1 MTEQLST
8 RQFDLLG
15 LALGCALLP
24 HVQRLPTWL
33 GSALVIA
40 VALRVLLRRRGF
52 GAAARWIRLP
62 LTIALI
68 ALTWHEYGN
77 VFGRDAGAA
86 LATGLLALK
95 LLETEKIRDARV
107 GLGFAAFVLMS
118 ALLFD
123 QGLAATVLVSAALIV
138 VIAALAAL
146 QPAPL
151 PATHPNWRMFKLA
164 LTLFAVGVPLAL
176 AGFVLIPRLSSP
188 LWGTPSDQRPRIGLN
203 DSMKPGSMTDLLIDE
218 SPAMRVVFDAPI
230 AQPDQQF
237 FRAVVLLDFDG
248 SSWVRGKN
256 AGYQQAD
263 PVQASVQ
270 PTRYTATMEA
280 SERRWVPAL
289 DVPLD
294 APEGTRLSSERVV
307 LANEPISQPRAFHL
321 SSALR
326 YRLGDQLTVADR
338 QSALALPA
346 QRNPRTLAL
355 GREWHELFPDDPE
368 SVVDAALAL
377 YYSRFTYTLAP
388 PLLGLDSVD
397 EFLFSTQA
405 GYCEHFASSF
415 VVLMRAA
422 GIPARVVTGYQGG
435 WWNKAGNYLLI
446 RHSDAHAWAEVWI
459 EKQGWVRV
467 DPTAAVNPS
476 RVIVGTD
483 GSGQLSWF
491 ESGWFRDARNR
502 MDGVNRMW
510 TEAVVQFNALRQKQ
524 ALTRFGISDASQR
537 DLMTALVIAVIA
549 MLTLATLWALR
560 QPQARRSDALE
571 RAWRTLCDRIA
582 KHGPVRH
589 HHEGPRDYA
598 QRAAAISGS
607 PGTEAV
613 ELIER
618 YIALRY
624 AQPAVDSKAL
634 AAFTS
639 AVGKFPSRHGSMA
652 HHS

>member
-1 MTEQLST
+1 MTERLGT

-15 LALGCALLP
+15 LAVGCALLP
-24 HVQRLPTWL
+24 HLQRLPAWL
-33 GSALVIA
+33 GVALVIA
-40 VALRVLLRRRGF
+40 VASRVLLRRRGF

-68 ALTWHEYGN
+68 ALTWREYGN

-151 PATHPNWRMFKLA
+151 PAAHPNWRMFKLA

-188 LWGTPSDQRPRIGLN
+188 LWGTPSDQRPRIGLS

-218 SPAMRVVFDAPI
+218 SPAMRVVFDTPI
-230 AQPDQQF
+230 AHPDQQF
-237 FRAVVLLDFDG
+237 FRAVVLWDFDG
-248 SSWVRGKN
+248 ATWVRGRN
-256 AGYQQAD
+256 AGYQRAD
-263 PVQASVQ
+263 PVQANVT
-270 PTRYTATMEA
+270 PTHYTVTMEA
-280 SERRWVPAL
+280 SERRWVPSL

-294 APEGTRLSSERVV
+294 APEGTRLSSERVI
-307 LANEPISQPRAFHL
+307 LANEPLSQPRALHL

-338 QSALALPA
+338 QSALGLPA

-355 GREWHELFPDDPE
+355 AREWRELFPDDPQ
-368 SVVDAALAL
+368 SIVDSALAM
-377 YYSRFTYTLAP
+377 YHSRFTYTLAP
-388 PLLGLDSVD
+388 PLLGRDSVD
-397 EFLFSTQA
+397 EFLFSTQS
-405 GYCEHFASSF
+405 GYCEHYASSF

-435 WWNKAGNYLLI
+435 WWSRSGDYLLI

-459 EKQGWVRV
+459 DDQGWVRV

-476 RVIVGTD
+476 RVILGND
-483 GSGQLSWF
+483 GSGQLAWF
-491 ESGWFRDARNR
+491 EGNWLRDLRNR
-502 MDGVNRMW
+502 VDGVNRLW

-537 DLMTALVIAVIA
+537 DLMTALVIAVIVI
-549 MLTLATLWALR
+549 LTLATLGALR
-560 QPQARRSDALE
+560 QPQTRRSDALE
-571 RAWRTLCDRIA
+571 RAWRTLCERIA
-582 KHGPVRH
+582 KQGPARH
-589 HHEGPRDYA
+589 DNEGPRDYA
-598 QRAAAISGS
+598 KRVAVS
-607 PGTEAV
+607 PGSSRTQALA
-613 ELIER
+613 LIEH
-618 YIALRY
+618 YITLRY
-624 AQPAVDSKAL
+624 AWPAVDPKAV
-634 AAFTS
+634 AAFAS
-639 AVGKFPSRHGSMA
+639 AVGKFPSR
-652 HHS
+652 

>member
-15 LALGCALLP
+15 LAVGCALLP
-24 HVQRLPTWL
+24 HLQRLPGWL
-33 GSALVIA
+33 A
-40 VALRVLLRRRGF
+40 VALVVIVAVRVILRRRGL

-62 LTIALI
+62 LTIALV

-95 LLETEKIRDARV
+95 LIETEKTRDARV

-123 QGLAATVLVSAALIV
+123 QGLTATVLVSAALIV

-151 PATHPNWRMFKLA
+151 PAARPNWVMFKLA

-188 LWGTPSDQRPRIGLN
+188 LWGTPSDQSPRIGLN
-203 DSMKPGSMTDLLIDE
+203 DEMKPGSMTDLLIDE
-218 SPAMRVVFDAPI
+218 SPAMRVVFDQPI
-230 AQPDQQF
+230 AQPDRQF
-237 FRAVVLLDFDG
+237 FRAVVLWDFDG
-248 SSWVRGKN
+248 TTWIRGRR
-256 AGYQQAD
+256 ADYQQAE
-263 PVQASVQ
+263 PVQAIVQ
-270 PTRYTATMEA
+270 PTHYTATMEA
-280 SERRWVPAL
+280 SERRWVPSL
-289 DVPLD
+289 DVPLS
-294 APEGTRLSSERVV
+294 APDGTRLSSERVI
-307 LANEPISQPRAFHL
+307 LANDRINQPRAFKL
-321 SSALR
+321 SSTLR
-326 YRLGDQLTVADR
+326 YRLGERLNVSDR
-338 QSALALPA
+338 ASALALPA

-355 GREWHELFPDDPE
+355 GHEWKQLFPDDPQ
-368 SVVDAALAL
+368 SIVDAALAM
-377 YYSRFTYTLAP
+377 YYARFTYTLAP
-388 PLLGLDSVD
+388 PLLGIDSVD

-405 GYCEHFASSF
+405 GYCEHYSSSF

-422 GIPARVVTGYQGG
+422 GIPARIVTGYQGG
-435 WWNKAGNYLLI
+435 WWNQNGNYLLI
-446 RHSDAHAWAEVWI
+446 RHSDAHAWAEIWI
-459 EKQGWVRV
+459 DGQGWVRV

-476 RVIVGTD
+476 RIVYGNN

-491 ESGWFRDARNR
+491 ENRWFRDARNS
-502 MDGVNRMW
+502 MDGVNRLW

-537 DLMTALVIAVIA
+537 DLMTALVIAVIV

-560 QPQARRSDALE
+560 QPKVRRSDALE
-571 RAWRTLCDRIA
+571 RAWIQLCKRIA
-582 KHGPVRH
+582 RQGPARRDN
-589 HHEGPRDYA
+589 EGPRDYA
-598 QRAAAISGS
+598 ERVASDSAASTI
-607 PGTEAV
+607 EAV
-613 ELIER
+613 GLIER

-624 AQPAVDSKAL
+624 SQPKADSGAV
-634 AAFTS
+634 AAFAGS
-639 AVGKFPSRHGSMA
+639 VAKFPSSC
-652 HHS
+652 

>member
-15 LALGCALLP
+15 FAVGCALLP
-24 HVQRLPTWL
+24 HLQRLPGWL
-33 GSALVIA
+33 AAALVII
-40 VALRVLLRRRGF
+40 VVVRVSLRRRGV

-62 LTIALI
+62 LTIALV

-95 LLETEKIRDARV
+95 LIETEKTRDARV

-123 QGLAATVLVSAALIV
+123 QGLTATVLVSAALIV

-151 PATHPNWRMFKLA
+151 PSVHPHWRMFKLA

-203 DSMKPGSMTDLLIDE
+203 DEMKPGSMTDLLIDE
-218 SPAMRVVFDAPI
+218 SPAMRVVFDNPI
-230 AQPDQQF
+230 AQPDRQF
-237 FRAVVLLDFDG
+237 FRAVVLWSFDG
-248 SSWVRGKN
+248 TTWTRGKN

-263 PVQASVQ
+263 PVQTTVQ
-270 PTRYTATMEA
+270 PTNYTVTLEA
-280 SERRWVPAL
+280 SERRWVPSL
-289 DVPLD
+289 DVPLS

-307 LANEPISQPRAFHL
+307 LANERINQPRAFKL
-321 SSALR
+321 ISALR
-326 YRLGDQLTVADR
+326 YRLGDQLNVADR
-338 QSALALPA
+338 ASALALPA
-346 QRNPRTLAL
+346 QRNPRTIVLAQ
-355 GREWHELFPDDPE
+355 EWRQLFPDDPQ
-368 SVVDAALAL
+368 SIVDTALAM

-405 GYCEHFASSF
+405 GYCEHFSSSF

-435 WWNKAGNYLLI
+435 WWSPGGNYLLI

-459 EKQGWVRV
+459 DEQGWMRV

-476 RVIVGTD
+476 RIVFGSD
-483 GSGQLSWF
+483 GSGELSWF
-491 ESGWFRDARNR
+491 ESGWLRDMRNR
-502 MDGVNRMW
+502 MDGVNRRW

-537 DLMTALVIAVIA
+537 DLMTALVIAVVA

-560 QPQARRSDALE
+560 QPKARRSDALE
-571 RAWRTLCDRIA
+571 RAWLRLCERIA
-582 KHGPVRH
+582 KEGPTRH
-589 HHEGPRDYA
+589 VNEGPRDYA
-598 QRAAAISGS
+598 ARVAAHSGS
-607 PGTEAV
+607 PSREAG
-613 ELIER
+613 ELIQR

-624 AQPAVDSKAL
+624 SQRMVDSRDV
-634 AAFTS
+634 AAFTTS
-639 AVGKFPSRHGSMA
+639 VGKFPSRH
-652 HHS
+652 